1 MTRRRIAIIG
11 PSRTPVAEPFSGG
24 LTAHIRALTERL
36 CRRGHDVTLFA
47 APGSDPDLPVVELAM
62 GALRLSDTAR
72 QDVSMPPELF
82 MEEHHAYLALMLT
95 LARQRGRFDVIH
107 NHSQHHLPIAMS
119 PLVATPMV
127 TTLHTPPTPWLES
140 AVQVGPTS
148 SVRFVAVSAFTAAQ
162 WEPVLGRVEV
172 VANGVDC
179 DRWTMGPGGPD
190 LVWSGRMVPEKAPHL
205 AIAAARLLGRRI
217 VLAGPVA
224 DPVYFAQQVRP
235 LLGPD
240 AVYAGHLEQT
250 ALSQLVRTSAV
261 AVASPEWDEPY
272 GLVLAEALA
281 SGTPVATFARGGTI
295 EVVDRSCARL
305 AVPGDVASLARAIDD
320 ASRLDRSVARR
331 WAETHCSIERMMDE
345 YELLLG
351 DTVAA

>member
-11 PSRTPVAEPFSGG
+11 PARTPIAEPFSGG

-62 GALRLSDTAR
+62 NLRLSDDAR
-72 QDVSMPPELF
+72 QDVSMPPEVF
-82 MEEHHAYLALMLT
+82 MHEHHAYLGLMT
-95 LARQRGRFDVIH
+95 GLARQRSRFDVVH
-107 NHSQHHLPIAMS
+107 NHSQHHLPIALS
-119 PLVATPMV
+119 YLLSAPMI

-140 AVQVGPTS
+140 AVQVGPAPAT
-148 SVRFVAVSAFTAAQ
+148 RFVAVSRFTAAQ
-162 WEPVLGRVEV
+162 WRPLLGTVDV

-179 DRWTMGPGGPD
+179 DHWTAGPGGPD

-205 AIAAARLLGRRI
+205 AVEAARLAGRRI

-224 DPVYFAQQVRP
+224 DPVYFEACVRP
-235 LLGPD
+235 LLGPG
-240 AVYAGHLEQT
+240 AHYAGHLDQL
-250 ALSQLVRTSAV
+250 ALARLVRTSAV
-261 AVASPEWDEPY
+261 AVATPVWDEPY

-281 SGTPVATFARGGTI
+281 CGTPVATFARGGTV
-295 EVVDRSCARL
+295 EVVDESCARL
-305 AVPGDVASLARAIDD
+305 AVPDDVASLAAAIVG
-320 ASRLDRSVARR
+320 AAGLDRRAARR
-331 WAETHCSIERMMDE
+331 RALEHCSIERMVDE
-345 YELLLG
+345 YELLLD

>member
-11 PSRTPVAEPFSGG
+11 PARTPIAEPFSGG

-62 GALRLSDTAR
+62 NLRLSDDAR
-72 QDVSMPPELF
+72 QDVSMPPEVF
-82 MEEHHAYLALMLT
+82 MHEHHAYLGLMT
-95 LARQRGRFDVIH
+95 NLARQRNRFDVIH
-107 NHSQHHLPIAMS
+107 NHSQHHLPIALS
-119 PLVATPMV
+119 YLLGTPMI

-140 AVQVGPTS
+140 AVQTGPTLAM
-148 SVRFVAVSAFTAAQ
+148 RFVAVSRFTAAQ
-162 WEPVLGRVEV
+162 WRPLLGAVDV

-179 DRWTMGPGGPD
+179 ERWIAGPGGPD

-205 AIAAARLLGRRI
+205 AIHAARLAGRQI

-224 DPVYFAQQVRP
+224 DPVYFAACVRP

-240 AVYAGHLEQT
+240 ATYAGHLDQD
-250 ALSQLVRTSAV
+250 ALSRLVRTSAV
-261 AVASPEWDEPY
+261 AVATPVWDEPY

-281 SGTPVATFARGGTI
+281 SGTPVATFARGGTV
-295 EVVDRSCARL
+295 EVVDESCARL
-305 AVPGDVASLARAIDD
+305 AVPDDVHSLAGAIVE
-320 ASRLDRSVARR
+320 AAALDRRAARGR
-331 WAETHCSIERMMDE
+331 ALEHCSIERMMDE
-345 YELLLG
+345 YELLL
-351 DTVAA
+351 DETVAA